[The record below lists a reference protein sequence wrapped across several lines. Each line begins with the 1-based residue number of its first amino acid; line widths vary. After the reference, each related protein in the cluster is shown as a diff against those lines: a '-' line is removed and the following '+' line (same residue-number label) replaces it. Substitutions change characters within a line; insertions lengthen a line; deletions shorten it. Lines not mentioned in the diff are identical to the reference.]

1 MIEKIK
7 NLLHSK
13 SIKNSGWIIGD
24 QVFQMGLQLIVGMI
38 TARYLGPSNYGTLSY
53 TASFITFFVSI
64 ATLGMEGVVIKKLI
78 EHPDEE
84 GLYLGSSIVFRI
96 FSSIFSILSVSL
108 VVYVLN
114 PEEPIKLLL
123 VFVQSIQLIFKA
135 GKILD
140 SWFQRHLLSKYSSLG
155 SMLSCVAVSAY
166 KIYLLAAG
174 KSIVWFAFSNSI
186 SEAVIICIMI
196 YAYKKAGGQKLRYS
210 FTIGKEIL
218 HESYHFIISG
228 LMVAIYGQMDRIMLG
243 QMLNDTA
250 VGLYSTA
257 TTICGMW
264 IIIPTAFINSFQPI
278 IMEEKNNG
286 NEKKYILRLE
296 QLYSSIIWMCIIV
309 ALLVGLLSK
318 PVIYILY
325 GSAYLKAAEPLAISI
340 WYETFAMIGSA
351 RGIWILCENKNKY
364 VKYYLFMGTIANLIL
379 NATLIP
385 IYGMNGAAFAT
396 LITQIITSLIAP
408 LFFKE
413 TRIHTKLVLDAF
425 LLKWYWG
432 KEYK

>member
-1 MIEKIK
+1 MLEKIK

-135 GKILD
+135 GKILE

-166 KIYLLAAG
+166 KIYLLATG

-186 SEAVIICIMI
+186 SEAVILCIMI

-210 FTIGKEIL
+210 
-218 HESYHFIISG
+218 
-228 LMVAIYGQMDRIMLG
+228 
-243 QMLNDTA
+243 
-250 VGLYSTA
+250 
-257 TTICGMW
+257 
-264 IIIPTAFINSFQPI
+264 
-278 IMEEKNNG
+278 
-286 NEKKYILRLE
+286 LR
-296 QLYSSIIWMCIIV
+296 
-309 ALLVGLLSK
+309 
-318 PVIYILY
+318 
-325 GSAYLKAAEPLAISI
+325 
-340 WYETFAMIGSA
+340 
-351 RGIWILCENKNKY
+351 
-364 VKYYLFMGTIANLIL
+364 
-379 NATLIP
+379 
-385 IYGMNGAAFAT
+385 
-396 LITQIITSLIAP
+396 
-408 LFFKE
+408 
-413 TRIHTKLVLDAF
+413 
-425 LLKWYWG
+425 
-432 KEYK
+432 